1 MSFTRKP
8 FTCKVCQPQ
17 WSAQPVQLTKQN
29 VSAFRS
35 CVSMVYIV
43 LDSVAGYEKLHRAG
57 EGTYGV
63 CYKAKDRATGEVVA
77 LKKVRMD
84 RARDG
89 IPLTS
94 IREVRV
100 LQECRHPNIV
110 TLHKVVT
117 GSKADS
123 VFLVFEWV
131 DHDMGR
137 LLDAMPRCFS
147 LPEVK
152 CLVQQLLRAVAH
164 LHRCWVVHRD
174 IKMSN
179 LLYSSSCGLLKLCD
193 FGLARYFP
201 PVPGPMT
208 PRVVTLWYRPPELLL
223 GAEVYGEAVDMWSV
237 GCVMGE
243 LLRHAPLFPAH
254 SEPECLRMQ
263 CELLGT
269 PTPRTWKGLSSLPHF
284 SMLNLPHQ
292 PENHLHKVLGTA
304 AEGCHACLDLL
315 QSLLAFDPDQ
325 RISAEAALNHPFFS
339 DSPKPLPASLM
350 PSFRELI
357 PSGAPGS
364 TAQLPRHRRPGAAG
378 PESQEQDHTRGGPPA
393 RQQSKRQRDTDLDV
407 QLSADR
413 WQSLLYS
420 LIAATGALVS
430 SPHLLLQAID
440 LKRQLLQ
447 ERERDRRLGSYF
459 G

>member
-1 MSFTRKP
+1 M
-8 FTCKVCQPQ
+8 Q
-17 WSAQPVQLTKQN
+17 
-29 VSAFRS
+29 
-35 CVSMVYIV
+35 
-43 LDSVAGYEKLHRAG
+43 
-57 EGTYGV
+57 
-63 CYKAKDRATGEVVA
+63 VVA
-77 LKKVRMD
+77 LKKVRM
-84 RARDG
+84 
-89 IPLTS
+89 
-94 IREVRV
+94 
-100 LQECRHPNIV
+100 
-110 TLHKVVT
+110 
-117 GSKADS
+117 DS

-152 CLVQQLLRAVAH
+152 CLVQQ
-164 LHRCWVVHRD
+164 
-174 IKMSN
+174 MSN
-179 LLYSSSCGLLKLCD
+179 LLYSSSSGLLKLCD

-315 QSLLAFDPDQ
+315 QSLLTFDPDQ

-339 DSPKPLPASLM
+339 
-350 PSFRELI
+350 
-357 PSGAPGS
+357 
-364 TAQLPRHRRPGAAG
+364 
-378 PESQEQDHTRGGPPA
+378 
-393 RQQSKRQRDTDLDV
+393 
-407 QLSADR
+407 LSAGR
-413 WQSLLYS
+413 WQSLLNI
-420 LIAATGALVS
+420 LMAATGTLVS